1 MSRKTRG
8 TKIKVEEVFE
18 DSSEEKGSDSEPE
31 EIKGEIFKPTQ
42 TQSQCVMIAPDS
54 LCKHQSFSVVRLRN
68 PRTLCGSLYAFTP
81 KDSGVFEVNQFS
93 EDKRSWFLDNS
104 VQSDGTLY
112 LTTRVDPLFLILPF
126 IVKAK
131 HTSPLDQILT
141 DEEYPDIGRLESCIK
156 SKSVENIADMKT
168 AGSYEVW
175 RYNENKTLEWLGKK
189 VTKLSNHLRER
200 RFNVQQTSVSAN
212 YIKSCD
218 SEVPESSYLRYAHG
232 MISEYLSEELCMLLE
247 KHLNLPALT
256 HSSNQ
261 ESKEPPSKRQK
272 MSSEP
277 LEDYSKDQPLNS
289 ATKEK
294 TQVSAKSKALATAA
308 KGSRNIASFFT
319 KK

>member
-1 MSRKTRG
+1 MCYDCSRFSTIPFYWR
-8 TKIKVEEVFE
+8 KINQLLIFE
-18 DSSEEKGSDSEPE
+18 
-31 EIKGEIFKPTQ
+31 FL
-42 TQSQCVMIAPDS
+42 DS

-93 EDKRSWFLDNS
+93 EDKRLLKNFQMHTHTEIRIITSNYYFFNHRSWFLDNS

-218 SEVPESSYLRYAHG
+218 SEVPESRVYTMNWREIAELFSQIFFQALIWGMHTAWSLNTCQKNYVCFWKSIWTYLPWPIVLTRRV
-232 MISEYLSEELCMLLE
+232 
-247 KHLNLPALT
+247 KNHLPNARKWVPNPWKTTARIN
-256 HSSNQ
+256 HWIV
-261 ESKEPPSKRQK
+261 
-272 MSSEP
+272 P
-277 LEDYSKDQPLNS
+277 LK
-289 ATKEK
+289 
-294 TQVSAKSKALATAA
+294 
-308 KGSRNIASFFT
+308 
-319 KK
+319 